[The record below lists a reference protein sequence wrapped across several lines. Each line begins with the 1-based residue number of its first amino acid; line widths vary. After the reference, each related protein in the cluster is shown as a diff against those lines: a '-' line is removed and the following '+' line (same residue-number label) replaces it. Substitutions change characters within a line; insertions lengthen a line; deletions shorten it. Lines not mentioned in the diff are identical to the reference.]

1 MKECD
6 RHDCSFVK
14 TLRDSSLPWDV
25 LVGEIVPRL
34 FLSSQDYTIF
44 DGYTAAEVLDRVVV
58 VLLATWLKG
67 HRSSSSG
74 QGHAGLACAI
84 EDVCRELAY
93 QWYGSCGDSGY
104 GGYRELILNDNAL
117 AYQRRLRWSG
127 ENAHVLMASM
137 NRYGS
142 DVDRMGLCCVDEID
156 VGSGLGVTVSVESL
170 WRHDVGVAS
179 VAVVRMSR
187 RGMKTYGDV
196 IRDLYAKKLYP
207 VFLQQKGRLISNDEK
222 KKIRM
227 CDVEVRQL
235 CGQLCVQYGCTDTC
249 MNFLV

>member
-1 MKECD
+1 M
-6 RHDCSFVK
+6 
-14 TLRDSSLPWDV
+14 
-25 LVGEIVPRL
+25 PRL

-58 VLLATWLKG
+58 VLLATWLNG
-67 HRSSSSG
+67 HRSSSSSG
-74 QGHAGLACAI
+74 QGHAGDLLACAI

-117 AYQRRLRWSG
+117 ACQRLRWNG
-127 ENAHVLMASM
+127 KNAHGWDGSVLMASI

-179 VAVVRMSR
+179 VVVVRMSR

-222 KKIRM
+222 KKVRM
-227 CDVEVRQL
+227 CDVEVR
-235 CGQLCVQYGCTDTC
+235 CVVISVFNMDVPTRVWTFWHD
-249 MNFLV
+249 L